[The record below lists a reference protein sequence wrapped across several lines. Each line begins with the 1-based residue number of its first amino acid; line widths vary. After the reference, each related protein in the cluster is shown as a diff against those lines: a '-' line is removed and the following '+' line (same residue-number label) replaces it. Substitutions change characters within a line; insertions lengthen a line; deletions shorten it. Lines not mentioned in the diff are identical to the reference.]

1 MAEKRMFTQKIID
14 SDAFLEMPLSA
25 QALYFHLNMRADDDG
40 FVNNPRRVTKLVSAS
55 EDDLKILLMKRFI
68 IGFESGVIVIK
79 HWRMH
84 NTLKSDRYKPTQY
97 QEELAMLGIKQNKA
111 YTDHP
116 EKLLPPSE
124 SDNGTKMDPNWF
136 QSGSTLEPQNR
147 LEEISKEKSSKEES
161 ICTTPESVAVLT
173 ILLNDGSEYPIS
185 QEFIDK
191 MKPLFPAVD
200 VEQQLRSMAAWC
212 INNPGRR
219 KTKRGVTRFINSW
232 LSREQDRGPRNQQKQ
247 TSGRKYTTA
256 SEYVPPHAP
265 SMDYYLNLGDKI

>member
-55 EDDLKILLMKRFI
+55 EDDLKILLIKRFI

-124 SDNGTKMDPNWF
+124 SDNGTKMDPNWN

-161 ICTTPESVAVLT
+161 ICTTPETVAVLT
-173 ILLNDGSEYPIS
+173 IILNDGSEYPIS

-212 INNPGRR
+212 INNPDRR

-232 LSREQDRGPRNQQKQ
+232 LSREQDRGQRYQQNTTRGRNAPAACKPMPV
-247 TSGRKYTTA
+247 SA
-256 SEYVPPHAP
+256 S
-265 SMDYYLNLGDKI
+265 DYDFPENL